1 MNGRS
6 DTTDDHDSRP
16 YPVVVLLS
24 YWHSCG
30 QSADAPTI
38 ETPPVSQSSDARNTQ
53 AIFETVSR
61 LPRAQQAAALQQACA
76 GDIDLQARL
85 RRMLEV
91 TGPTAPIAEPVE
103 DISLRVADWARRR
116 DADTA
121 AFWHGRR
128 IGDFVVHDLLGQG
141 GMGVVVSARRDNAE
155 SEVALKLVRPDLIS
169 AGLVRRLQREHDM
182 LSRLDHPGIARLH
195 GLHLTSEGA
204 PFLEMEKVDGE
215 ALDLYAERRDLAA
228 RVRLLEDVARAVGYA
243 HSRSIV
249 HRDLKPNNVLV
260 TAEGQVKLLD
270 FGIAKTIE
278 EESLATMTATGERL
292 LTPRYA
298 APEQLLGGSMSAATD
313 VFSLG
318 VMLCELCQLGV
329 EPGEKTTQPL
339 ASQSPPRPVNT
350 TPTGISETSTRLP
363 LPRDPLLRQIALRA
377 QQKDPALRY
386 ANADELADELQR
398 WRRGETP
405 RASRWSDRLIQYWR
419 AARLTRR
426 GLIAVGTLAAI
437 AIAVFS
443 AWRYQQQLSIDDGF
457 GFIESD
463 LAGLDS
469 EGRTQTRRALSVD
482 AGGARETALGLI
494 QNARQRVP
502 AHPLLTYLELTW
514 NDIAP
519 DESERQYQAA
529 SAALKARPNDYLQAL
544 LNAEARASAS
554 AATRR
559 KQLNSALQ
567 IRPNAW
573 RLRLALAHG
582 EIGSGKLDQA
592 LQQLQQIDV
601 RDLQDRRAAQILSDR
616 ALLGDSAGARAA
628 VALLPADRNSWR
640 EWVLASVEFGE
651 GDYVSALQR
660 FERIGAPAME
670 EREPTIAMWG
680 RMGQT
685 ICLGQAGRWPE
696 LTELA
701 ARELR
706 RASERGD
713 TSSALR
719 SASLGAIAAYLMA
732 DRDRLRYFLDA
743 GRNVSDDPL
752 FQIDIALTS
761 VALGESLGDV
771 EKLILRLPDEAESL
785 AGLPSMLRAAAALH
799 AGDSASAR
807 AHLRSA
813 QIEGVAD
820 TRLAEV
826 ARWYQARVEGDR
838 GYRAPDSTLW
848 FAPWCNWVAAWIVP
862 VQ

>member
-1 MNGRS
+1 
-6 DTTDDHDSRP
+6 
-16 YPVVVLLS
+16 
-24 YWHSCG
+24 
-30 QSADAPTI
+30 
-38 ETPPVSQSSDARNTQ
+38 VSQPPDARDIQ
-53 AIFETVSR
+53 AIFESVSR
-61 LPRAQQAAALQQACA
+61 LPRAQQEAALQLACA
-76 GDIDLQARL
+76 GDVELQARL

-91 TGPTAPIAEPVE
+91 TGPTTPVAESQD

-116 DADTA
+116 DAETA

-128 IGDFVVHDLLGQG
+128 IGDFVVRDLLGQG
-141 GMGVVVSARRDNAE
+141 GMGVVVSARRDDAE

-215 ALDLYAERRDLAA
+215 SLDLYAERRDLPA
-228 RVRLLEDVARAVGYA
+228 RVRLLEDVARVVGYA
-243 HSRSIV
+243 HTRSIV

-260 TAEGQVKLLD
+260 TAEGLVKLLD

-318 VMLCELCQLGV
+318 VMLCELCQMGAQ
-329 EPGEKTTQPL
+329 PGDRTTQPL
-339 ASQSPPRPVNT
+339 ASR
-350 TPTGISETSTRLP
+350 TSTKHPIDTAAVATAEPNTRLP

-377 QQKDPALRY
+377 QQQEPALRY
-386 ANADELADELQR
+386 ADANEFADELQR
-398 WRRGETP
+398 WRLGERP
-405 RASRWSDRLIQYWR
+405 RAGRWSDRLRQAWR
-419 AARLTRR
+419 STRLSGRGVMLLGVVAVIVAGAFAARQ
-426 GLIAVGTLAAI
+426 
-437 AIAVFS
+437 
-443 AWRYQQQLSIDDGF
+443 YQQQRNIDDGF

-469 EGRTQTRRALSVD
+469 EGRAQTRRALSVD

-494 QNARQRVP
+494 QNARQRAP

-514 NDIAP
+514 DDVPA
-519 DESERQYQAA
+519 DESERQYLAA
-529 SAALKARPNDYLQAL
+529 SAVLKERPNAYLQAL

-567 IRPNAW
+567 IRPDAW

-582 EIGSGKLDQA
+582 EIGSGKLGLA

-601 RDLQDRRAAQILSDR
+601 RDLYDRRAAQILSDR

-628 VALLPADRNSWR
+628 VALLPPDRSSWR
-640 EWVLASVEFGE
+640 EWVLASVEFRE
-651 GDYVSALQR
+651 RDYASALQR

-670 EREPTIAMWG
+670 KSEPTIAMWG
-680 RMGQT
+680 RMGQA
-685 ICLGQAGRWPE
+685 ISLGQARRWVE
-696 LTELA
+696 LSELA

-706 RASERGD
+706 AASERGD
-713 TSSALR
+713 SSAALR
-719 SASLGAIAAYLMA
+719 SASLGAIAARQQA

-743 GRNVSDDPL
+743 GRGISDDPL
-752 FQIDIALTS
+752 FQIDIALTA
-761 VALGESLGDV
+761 VALGESPGDI
-771 EKLILRLPDEAESL
+771 EKIITRLPDEAESL
-785 AGLPSMLRAAAALH
+785 AGLPSMLRMAAALH
-799 AGDSASAR
+799 AGDNATAA

-826 ARWYQARVEGDR
+826 ARWYQARIESDR
-838 GYRAPDSTLW
+838 NYRAPDSTLW
-848 FAPWCNWVAAWIVP
+848 FAPWCNWVAAWVAP
-862 VQ
+862 VR

>member
-1 MNGRS
+1 
-6 DTTDDHDSRP
+6 
-16 YPVVVLLS
+16 
-24 YWHSCG
+24 
-30 QSADAPTI
+30 
-38 ETPPVSQSSDARNTQ
+38 VSESSDARNIQ

-61 LPRAQQAAALQQACA
+61 LPRAQQEAALQQACA
-76 GDIDLQARL
+76 DDLDLQARL

-91 TGPTAPIAEPVE
+91 TGPTAPIAESDE

-116 DADTA
+116 DAETA

-128 IGDFVVHDLLGQG
+128 IGDFIVRDLLGQG

-182 LSRLDHPGIARLH
+182 LSRLDHPGIARLY

-215 ALDLYAERRDLAA
+215 SLDLYAERRDLAA
-228 RVRLLEDVARAVGYA
+228 RMRLLEDVARVVGYA
-243 HSRSIV
+243 HSRNIV

-260 TAEGQVKLLD
+260 TAEGQIKLLD

-318 VMLCELCQLGV
+318 VMLCELCRMSND
-329 EPGEKTTQPL
+329 PGAKTTQPL
-339 ASQSPPRPVNT
+339 ASSSSSSCAVDTAPI
-350 TPTGISETSTRLP
+350 GISETSTRLP

-386 ANADELADELQR
+386 ADANELADELQR
-398 WRRGETP
+398 WRLGETP
-405 RASRWSDRLIQYWR
+405 RASRWSDRLMQYWR
-419 AARLTRR
+419 AAHLTRR
-426 GLIAVGTLAAI
+426 SLIAAGILSFI
-437 AIAVFS
+437 AIAGFS
-443 AWRYQQQLSIDDGF
+443 AWQYRQQLSIDDGF
-457 GFIESD
+457 GFIERD

-469 EGRTQTRRALSVD
+469 EGRAQTRRALSID
-482 AGGARETALGLI
+482 AGGARETAIGLI
-494 QNARQRVP
+494 QNARQRAP

-514 NDIAP
+514 NDIPP
-519 DESERQYQAA
+519 DESERQYLAA
-529 SAALKARPNDYLQAL
+529 SAALKERPNDYLQAL

-582 EIGSGKLDQA
+582 EIGSGKLDRA
-592 LQQLQQIDV
+592 LQQLKQIDV
-601 RDLQDRRAAQILSDR
+601 RNLRDRRAAQILADR

-628 VALLPADRNSWR
+628 VALLPPDRSSWR
-640 EWVLASVEFGE
+640 EWVLASVEFRE
-651 GDYVSALQR
+651 GDYASALQR

-670 EREPTIAMWG
+670 ESEPTIALWG
-680 RMGQT
+680 RMGQA

-719 SASLGAIAAYLMA
+719 SASLGAIAAHQMA
-732 DRDRLRYFLDA
+732 DRDRMRYFLDA
-743 GRNVSDDPL
+743 GRGISDDPL
-752 FQIDIALTS
+752 FQIDVALTS
-761 VALGESLGDV
+761 VALGEPPGDV

-785 AGLPSMLRAAAALH
+785 AGLPSMLRAAATLH
-799 AGDSASAR
+799 AGDTAGAG
-807 AHLRSA
+807 AHLHAA

-826 ARWYQARVEGDR
+826 ARWYQARVDGDQS
-838 GYRAPDSTLW
+838 YRAPDSTLW
-848 FAPWCNWVAAWIVP
+848 FAPWCNWVAAWIAP